1 MCICVFKYKFFIK
14 KNLHFV
20 KALNRGDV
28 KDTEMNE
35 IINTIADGLFSVFVT
50 LGSIP
55 IIRCPKGNAAEFVA
69 EVKKN

>member
-1 MCICVFKYKFFIK
+1 MFDFGIYSYI
-14 KNLHFV
+14 

-28 KDTEMNE
+28 KDSEMND

-69 EVKKN
+69 EVLFNLKRNRSCFT

>member
-1 MCICVFKYKFFIK
+1 
-14 KNLHFV
+14 
-20 KALNRGDV
+20 
-28 KDTEMNE
+28 MNE

-69 EVKKN
+69 EVFLILKFYNFV